1 MGKKKL
7 QFFAMLCIIGIV
19 LPVLSVC
26 AESYKYE
33 TGIVINYDLR
43 HSNGLLVAR
52 SYNTCVAIP
61 QASVFAYDSNGT
73 ALRSDLQ
80 RGKWDNVKLMYLAT
94 AAVSDSNAKSA
105 KSAHVLLRSDGTP
118 YGRTLKLT
126 W

>member
-1 MGKKKL
+1 MGKKKM
-7 QFFAMLCIIGIV
+7 QFFIMLCVVGIV

-26 AESYKYE
+26 AYSKTYE
-33 TGIVINYDLR
+33 TGIVMKYDLR
-43 HSNGLLVAR
+43 HSNSLLVAR
-52 SYNTCVAIP
+52 TYNTCVAIP
-61 QASVFAYDSNGT
+61 QASVFVYDSNGT

-94 AAVSDSNAKSA
+94 AAVSDSSAKSA

-118 YGRTLKLT
+118 YGETLKLT